1 MTGNLPSFIL
11 EGMKPYTLKVN
22 TKIPRLGK
30 YRGLSDFS
38 IIISEK
44 QIAAKSYLEALME
57 EVILLKQSGKNKFT
71 IEASNKGQKLGIYVR
86 A

>member
-1 MTGNLPSFIL
+1 
-11 EGMKPYTLKVN
+11 MKPYTLTTN
-22 TKIPRLGK
+22 KIP
-30 YRGLSDFS
+30 
-38 IIISEK
+38 K
-44 QIAAKSYLEALME
+44 QVAAKSYLEALME